1 MPEFYLTRPKTE
13 HFESLADFSARAF
26 ANASKS
32 ELVALLLL
40 ALAAGALAV
49 FLLGWLKARVP
60 ETRRWRRLWSICICV
75 LPASCALFV
84 LLIAWL
90 TAGPGLSPDLLLV
103 MALASGLLLLV
114 QIPALLL
121 ELIFRPVPA
130 LRVALHGLSWLAW
143 FCLVFAALQPERDLE
158 SVLHA
163 ARAVRLTAGPVNVDL
178 LSLAAGAATAII
190 VVIVAHGTLKWLG
203 RLLSESTR
211 LPPNFALAIRRIV
224 DIAVWTVVTVIV
236 LSQAGVDVKAMAAF
250 AGALG
255 IGLGLG
261 LQRLA
266 ASYVSGL
273 IVLFEQSV
281 RIGDT
286 IAAGGVKG
294 RVTHMTVRYTTITTG
309 DGIEALVP
317 NDTLTVNTVINQS
330 WTDNMLRLSN
340 SLHIDMEN
348 DTAVAKEAVLKILS
362 TQARVLQSPAPAV
375 YIADVSDGR
384 IRLEAQYWI
393 ADPANGQL
401 NLTSDINE
409 AILRAFNADNIRMAR
424 PLALREPARG

>member
-90 TAGPGLSPDLLLV
+90 TAGPGLSPELLLV

-130 LRVALHGLSWLAW
+130 LRVALRCLSWLAW

-163 ARAVRLTAGPVNVDL
+163 ARAIRLTAGAVNVDL

-224 DIAVWTVVTVIV
+224 DIAVWTVVIVIV

-330 WTDNMLRLSN
+330 WTDNMLRLFELASHRHGKRHGRGEG
-340 SLHIDMEN
+340 SGSEDFEHAGAGAAI
-348 DTAVAKEAVLKILS
+348 ACAGGVYRR
-362 TQARVLQSPAPAV
+362 RV
-375 YIADVSDGR
+375 GR
-384 IRLEAQYWI
+384 PIRLEAQYWI